1 MDINRIPKRLYQW
14 TPTHGKRRS
23 GRPSRAVATAASHSR
38 VGKIRTFPQSFL
50 IFLYVLLFFLNLSL
64 FSSSFW
70 FSGWAA
76 RPPGK
81 ALATLLRPRTTWK
94 NVIQWDLRRLGTEW
108 STEEAEVA
116 AQDRSV
122 WRYLSSQA
130 ACAELHEADW

>member
-38 VGKIRTFPQSFL
+38 VGKTRKFPQSFL
-50 IFLYVLLFFLNLSL
+50 SFLYVLLFFLNLSL

-108 STEEAEVA
+108 STEEAEA
-116 AQDRSV
+116 AVQDRSV
-122 WRYLSSQA
+122 WKYLSSQA